1 MKIFW
6 FLKTIIFVKSY
17 HDYFSP
23 KKSHHDYFTEEK
35 TSYVFFIAL
44 TKTISC
50 FSPECQNHDLVLVK
64 KKKT

>member
-17 HDYFSP
+17 HDYFKKNHIMIIFQ
-23 KKSHHDYFTEEK
+23 KKSHHDYFAEEK
-35 TSYVFFIAL
+35 TSYVFLIAL

-50 FSPECQNHDLVLVK
+50 FFSRMSKP
-64 KKKT
+64 